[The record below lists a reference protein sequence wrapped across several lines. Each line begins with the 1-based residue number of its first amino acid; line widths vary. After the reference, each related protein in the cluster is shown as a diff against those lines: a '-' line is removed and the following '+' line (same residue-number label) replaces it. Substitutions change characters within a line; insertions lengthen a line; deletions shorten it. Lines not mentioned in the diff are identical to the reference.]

1 MRKYSDITGQRYGY
15 LTVVE
20 FSHILSGHAYWKCL
34 CDCGNSTI
42 VRGSHLKS
50 NHTFSCGC
58 KRGNPTH
65 AESKTRLY
73 NIWNNMRERC
83 SNAKNP
89 QYKDYGARGISVC
102 DDWCN
107 FELFRAWALS
117 SGYSESLTIDRIEND
132 KGYYPE
138 NCRWATSI
146 QQANNTRKTRLITY
160 NDETHSVSEWARILN
175 IKQSTLNMRLNK
187 YGWSVDKA
195 LGKDTRKHGS

>member
-15 LTVVE
+15 LKVVE

-34 CDCGNSTI
+34 CDCGNSII

-58 KRGNPTH
+58 KRGNHTH

-83 SNAKNP
+83 SNVKNP

-102 DDWCN
+102 DDWCS
-107 FELFRAWALS
+107 FELFRVWALS
-117 SGYSESLTIDRIEND
+117 SGYSENLTIDRIEND

-160 NDETHSVSEWARILN
+160 NGETHSVSEWARILN